1 VDTMPPAVELLN
13 VSKSFGAIKALR
25 EVTLELE
32 EGEAVAFLG
41 PNGAGKSTLLKIV
54 ATQLSPT
61 AGTVKVLGSDVSK
74 EPEAVKR
81 SVGMVGHGS
90 FLYDELTVEE
100 NLEFYGGFFDA
111 THDDLDR
118 VLETTDLKRWRMVKA
133 GHLSFGLRKR
143 SDIARALLGSPKV
156 LVLDELFSGLDREAS
171 DSLVGHLKGAREQ
184 TLLVSSHSLERL
196 RELCDRGIY
205 LRGGRIERDVEL

>member
-1 VDTMPPAVELLN
+1 MPRAVELLN

-25 EVTLELE
+25 DVTLELE

-61 AGTVKVLGSDVSK
+61 AGTVRVLGSDVTE

-100 NLEFYGGFFDA
+100 NLRFYGGFFDA
-111 THDDLDR
+111 THEDLDR
-118 VLETTDLKRWRMVKA
+118 VLETTSLERWRTVKV

-143 SDIARALLGSPKV
+143 SDIARALLGSPRI
-156 LVLDELFSGLDREAS
+156 LVLDELFSGLDKEAS
-171 DSLVGHLKGAREQ
+171 DRLVGHLKGVQGQ
-184 TLLVSSHSLERL
+184 TLLVSSHSLVRL
-196 RELCDRGIY
+196 RELCDRGVY
-205 LRGGRIERDVEL
+205 LSGGRVERDVVL

>member
-1 VDTMPPAVELLN
+1 MPRAVELLN

-25 EVTLELE
+25 DVTLELE

-61 AGTVKVLGSDVSK
+61 AGTVRVLGSDVTE

-100 NLEFYGGFFDA
+100 NLRFYGGFFDA
-111 THDDLDR
+111 THEDLDR
-118 VLETTDLKRWRMVKA
+118 VLETTSLERWRTVKA

-143 SDIARALLGSPKV
+143 SDIARALLGSPRI
-156 LVLDELFSGLDREAS
+156 LVLDELFSGLDKEAS
-171 DSLVGHLKGAREQ
+171 DRLVGHLKGVQGQ
-184 TLLVSSHSLERL
+184 TLLVSSHSLVRL
-196 RELCDRGIY
+196 RELCDRGVY
-205 LRGGRIERDVEL
+205 LSGGRVERDVVL

>member
-1 VDTMPPAVELLN
+1 MPPAVELLN

-25 EVTLELE
+25 DVTLGLE

-54 ATQLSPT
+54 ATQISPT
-61 AGTVKVLGSDVSK
+61 SGTVKVLGSDVSE

-118 VLETTDLKRWRMVKA
+118 VLETTDLKRWRTVKA

-143 SDIARALLGSPKV
+143 SDIARALLGSPRV

-171 DSLVGHLKGAREQ
+171 DSLVGHLKGAWEL
-184 TLLVSSHSLERL
+184 TLLVSSHSLERV

-205 LRGGRIERDVEL
+205 LRGGRIERDVGL